1 MKNNTIGKRI
11 AEARIN
17 RNITQ
22 EHLEELSGLSVS
34 TISRIETGKYMPTI
48 ENLLK
53 LSEILDVGL
62 DYFLYDLLPHNK
74 DIQSPAIQDAISIMN
89 QVGERQT
96 EYIVK
101 ILKIYRPLI
110 RIKYNYE
117 KHFSDIEATIRK
129 CFLFF
134 SVSCLHFSL
143 FSLFIRCITGE
154 QINNQISGG

>member
-53 LSEILDVGL
+53 LSEILD
-62 DYFLYDLLPHNK
+62 DLLPHNK

-89 QVGERQT
+89 QMGERQT

-101 ILKIYRPLI
+101 ILKIYQAS
-110 RIKYNYE
+110 
-117 KHFSDIEATIRK
+117 HQD
-129 CFLFF
+129 
-134 SVSCLHFSL
+134 
-143 FSLFIRCITGE
+143 
-154 QINNQISGG
+154 

>member
-62 DYFLYDLLPHNK
+62 QCGQLKPRTLIFQYFW
-74 DIQSPAIQDAISIMN
+74 A
-89 QVGERQT
+89 
-96 EYIVK
+96 YI
-101 ILKIYRPLI
+101 
-110 RIKYNYE
+110 
-117 KHFSDIEATIRK
+117 
-129 CFLFF
+129 
-134 SVSCLHFSL
+134 LHF
-143 FSLFIRCITGE
+143 FTK
-154 QINNQISGG
+154 IS

>member
-1 MKNNTIGKRI
+1 MQKLGSTEGTIKDPVILVDIFEIDWYKG
-11 AEARIN
+11 
-17 RNITQ
+17 
-22 EHLEELSGLSVS
+22 EELSGLSVS

-89 QVGERQT
+89 QMGERQT

-101 ILKIYRPLI
+101 ILKIYQ
-110 RIKYNYE
+110 
-117 KHFSDIEATIRK
+117 
-129 CFLFF
+129 
-134 SVSCLHFSL
+134 VSH
-143 FSLFIRCITGE
+143 
-154 QINNQISGG
+154 QD

>member
-34 TISRIETGKYMPTI
+34 TISRIETGK
-48 ENLLK
+48 

-89 QVGERQT
+89 QMGERQT

-101 ILKIYRPLI
+101 ILKIYQAS
-110 RIKYNYE
+110 
-117 KHFSDIEATIRK
+117 HQD
-129 CFLFF
+129 
-134 SVSCLHFSL
+134 
-143 FSLFIRCITGE
+143 
-154 QINNQISGG
+154 

>member
-34 TISRIETGKYMPTI
+34 TISRIETGKYMP
-48 ENLLK
+48 LLK

-89 QVGERQT
+89 QMGERQT

-101 ILKIYRPLI
+101 ILKIYQAS
-110 RIKYNYE
+110 
-117 KHFSDIEATIRK
+117 HQD
-129 CFLFF
+129 
-134 SVSCLHFSL
+134 
-143 FSLFIRCITGE
+143 
-154 QINNQISGG
+154 

>member
-74 DIQSPAIQDAISIMN
+74 DIQDAISIMN
-89 QVGERQT
+89 QMGERQT

-101 ILKIYRPLI
+101 ILKIYQAS
-110 RIKYNYE
+110 
-117 KHFSDIEATIRK
+117 HQD
-129 CFLFF
+129 
-134 SVSCLHFSL
+134 
-143 FSLFIRCITGE
+143 
-154 QINNQISGG
+154 